1 MQGCLN
7 VRRALAVLAIVAM
20 TSVPVASA
28 QDLEPRRYVNIPV
41 RQNFLRIAAGY
52 STGEVDISPGLALED
67 AELDMSAASLAYLRT
82 MDIGGKASSFD
93 AFLPY
98 MCADGNALNQGVRES
113 RSVCGAGDARIRF
126 SYNFVGARALPL
138 DEFIKAE
145 KTIVVGASVQVY
157 LPIGQYDDDRI
168 LNIGANRW
176 VIRPEV
182 GLSIPAGK
190 WNIEFS
196 VGARFFQDNDEYLV
210 DRTLSQ
216 DPLYN
221 LQAHAVYDISPRQWL
236 SLNGNYFVGGKT
248 FVDDVRSQLDQENSR
263 LGITWHIATDA
274 FNVIQLTANSGV
286 VTRVGND
293 STTISI
299 AWLHRWE

>member
-145 KTIVVGASVQVY
+145 KTIVVGASVQV
-157 LPIGQYDDDRI
+157 
-168 LNIGANRW
+168 
-176 VIRPEV
+176 
-182 GLSIPAGK
+182 
-190 WNIEFS
+190 
-196 VGARFFQDNDEYLV
+196 
-210 DRTLSQ
+210 
-216 DPLYN
+216 
-221 LQAHAVYDISPRQWL
+221 
-236 SLNGNYFVGGKT
+236 
-248 FVDDVRSQLDQENSR
+248 
-263 LGITWHIATDA
+263 
-274 FNVIQLTANSGV
+274 
-286 VTRVGND
+286 
-293 STTISI
+293 
-299 AWLHRWE
+299 